1 MGTCCF
7 GQLNLCRLYFAFHVF
22 LQVRALPF
30 PSTLCAIF
38 FHTVAS
44 RDVIFRPLYSNEP
57 GSTAI
62 ALATELRQFIL
73 SISPYQE

>member
-7 GQLNLCRLYFAFHVF
+7 GQLNLCRLYFDFPCISTGQTCA
-22 LQVRALPF
+22 F

-44 RDVIFRPLYSNEP
+44 RDAIFRPLYSNEP

-62 ALATELRQFIL
+62 ALATELRPFIL